1 MPSGSVVQTFVRPP
15 YGRTAIGRTD
25 NGVAISTSVTAQ
37 GRNATSA
44 EEFQGHPWAGVFSG
58 QARAH
63 DRADIE
69 LPWRTAFLLTLSP
82 LLLPQR
88 GDGVESHRAPDAES
102 EERMIRHHDDAEG
115 MADQPT
121 FSTSI
126 IHHLGLRVE
135 DAQAGKRWLTT
146 MLGFRVE
153 REFQFAGHDFV
164 FLSAGGAKSPVIEL
178 IGGPLEDERQLPENI
193 PDMLKLAG
201 WNHICLQVGNVE
213 ECIADLRRRG
223 VRVLVN
229 VCSMGRPEAR

>member
-1 MPSGSVVQTFVRPP
+1 LVDQDGKPG
-15 YGRTAIGRTD
+15 
-25 NGVAISTSVTAQ
+25 
-37 GRNATSA
+37 
-44 EEFQGHPWAGVFSG
+44 EK
-58 QARAH
+58 
-63 DRADIE
+63 
-69 LPWRTAFLLTLSP
+69 
-82 LLLPQR
+82 
-88 GDGVESHRAPDAES
+88 GDDPDAES